1 MQNNRLTFMERLSE
15 RLTSVEAIHKEIRS
29 DRKSV
34 GTHRI
39 AGKKIYIPP
48 NRCLPSKRLVC
59 ISEYPESML
68 YKLTSGKEIPHY
80 KPRGKMIYFAK
91 EDLDEWLLQN
101 YEPTVDE
108 AARMANE
115 AAATQPSLIKDAM
128 ENERRTEYNV
138 DMRPEEDF
146 LSDILS
152 ASQIRATDTYETPP
166 QIIWIDN
173 STIATLGNFSAS
185 TGKAKSKKHL
195 TFRPLSLH
203 RWQGNKC

>member
-1 MQNNRLTFMERLSE
+1 M
-15 RLTSVEAIHKEIRS
+15 
-29 DRKSV
+29 
-34 GTHRI
+34 
-39 AGKKIYIPP
+39 YIG
-48 NRCLPSKRLVC
+48 
-59 ISEYPESML
+59 ISESML

-115 AAATQPSLIKDAM
+115 AAATQPFFNQRRHGK
-128 ENERRTEYNV
+128 RKRTEYNV

-203 RWQGNKC
+203 RWQENKC